1 MPFSNVIRS
10 GRKAPPSKMP
20 AKKMRTAI
28 IKVEDGEEEVE
39 ADKGQEEA
47 GVRGVSSVVAQIRAQ
62 LLRMRRDIV
71 GVLMRRRM
79 RRRFE
84 RWSRRE

>member
-1 MPFSNVIRS
+1 
-10 GRKAPPSKMP
+10 MP

-28 IKVEDGEEEVE
+28 KVEDGEGEVE

-47 GVRGVSSVVAQIRAQ
+47 GGGGREQRRRPRLLRRMRRDRFG
-62 LLRMRRDIV
+62 LRMRRRRC
-71 GVLMRRRM
+71 MR
-79 RRRFE
+79 FK